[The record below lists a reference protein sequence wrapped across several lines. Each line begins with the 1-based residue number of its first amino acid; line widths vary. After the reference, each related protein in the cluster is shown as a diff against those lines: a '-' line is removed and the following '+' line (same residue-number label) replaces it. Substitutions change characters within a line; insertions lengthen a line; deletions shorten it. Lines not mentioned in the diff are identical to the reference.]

1 MSQPTSITP
10 DKPRRGAIDT
20 LVAKDQTAVFWFL
33 VACVTAAACAWYL
46 VIMAEALKARPPF
59 VVMDTAGAYYVSPGL
74 NYNSVKPVENPMHKV
89 LTDLAVRTLFERGP
103 EGLMN
108 DARLEKLCDRD
119 GLAAMRGII
128 NKEDADFRRQQIQQT
143 VSIQARSIEVAM
155 PTALRTVASGIVTR
169 RGTFNGSDIIE
180 RFNFEIRFIWKMNPD
195 MRKFPL
201 YPSVINGVPTY
212 KLEKITDDL

>member
-1 MSQPTSITP
+1 
-10 DKPRRGAIDT
+10 
-20 LVAKDQTAVFWFL
+20 
-33 VACVTAAACAWYL
+33 
-46 VIMAEALKARPPF
+46 
-59 VVMDTAGAYYVSPGL
+59 
-74 NYNSVKPVENPMHKV
+74 
-89 LTDLAVRTLFERGP
+89 
-103 EGLMN
+103 
-108 DARLEKLCDRD
+108 
-119 GLAAMRGII
+119 MRGII

-201 YPSVINGVPTY
+201 YPSVIIGVPTY